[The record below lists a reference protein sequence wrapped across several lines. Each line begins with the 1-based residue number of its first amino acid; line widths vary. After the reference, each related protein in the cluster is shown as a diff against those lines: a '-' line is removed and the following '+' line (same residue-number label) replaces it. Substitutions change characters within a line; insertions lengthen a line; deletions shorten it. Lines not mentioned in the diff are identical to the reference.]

1 MKMSCLRL
9 AEGCSNQGAYGIMGL
24 RRQAITDRTGL
35 IGISTT
41 GSALSTPE
49 QGYVT
54 PLTLNTE
61 VYKAVEF

>member
-9 AEGCSNQGAYGIMGL
+9 DEGCSNQGAYGIRGL
-24 RRQAITDRTGL
+24 RRQAITDMAGL

-49 QGYVT
+49 QGYVA
-54 PLTLNTE
+54 P
-61 VYKAVEF
+61 VQIK